1 YHGTNIVCGGSLMY
15 SHNNHRFCSD
25 DQSKQS
31 LSDHRK
37 LYWQIPSAA
46 HGRIVNTVTLSHSP
60 EQTETRSAGQRFTN
74 QCRPT
79 TLRVPERFRTQ
90 CHRGQIWRRQALLWI
105 EPYFHMPSKDQ

>member
-1 YHGTNIVCGGSLMY
+1 TNIVCGGALMY

-46 HGRIVNTVTLSHSP
+46 HGRIVNTVTLWHLP
-60 EQTETRSAGQRFTN
+60 EQTETRSAVQRLRN
-74 QCRPT
+74 QCRPK
-79 TLRVPERFRTQ
+79 TLPVPGRFSTQ
-90 CHRGQIWRRQALLWI
+90 CQLAGVWREQALLWI
-105 EPYFHMPSKDQ
+105 EPYRYMP